1 MKKVVVLG
9 TGGTIAGRAQSGS
22 DNVGYKAGEVGVAD
36 LLASIPGVQERLQ
49 GTQLVAEQV
58 AQIDS
63 KDMDWA
69 VWGQLVQ
76 RCEAHLADA
85 DVAAVLVTHGT
96 DTLEET
102 AYLLHLALTAKALR
116 KPVVL
121 TCAMRPATAL
131 TPDGPQNVLD
141 AISVALNPASHGV
154 MVVCAGAVHAAPH
167 VQKRCSYRVDAFDSG
182 DAGPLAWVEEGQVR
196 WCHALPPAGAQHIAV
211 AAPRWTQAPRVDM
224 VMNYAGA
231 GAYVVEALLQA
242 GQANGSCVQGIVV
255 AGTGNGTVNDSMQQS
270 LLKAVEQGVRV
281 VLASRCALGGVVRSV
296 SGASPFA
303 HYPGLSAVK
312 ARVRLMLELAA

>member
-36 LLASIPGVQERLQ
+36 LLASIPGIQERLQ

-63 KDMDWA
+63 KDMGWA

-76 RCEAHLADA
+76 RCEAHLADVE
-85 DVAAVLVTHGT
+85 VAAVLVTHGT

-102 AYLLHLALTAKALR
+102 AYLLHLALTANALR

-154 MVVCAGAVHAAPH
+154 MVVCAGAVHAATH

-182 DAGPLAWVEEGQVR
+182 DAGPLGWVEEGQVR
-196 WCHALPPAGAQHIAV
+196 WCHILPPTGAEQIAV
-211 AAPRWTQAPRVDM
+211 AAPRWLQAPRVDM

-242 GQANGSCVQGIVV
+242 QANGSPVQGIVV
-255 AGTGNGTVNDSMQQS
+255 AGTGNGTVNDAMQQS

-281 VLASRCALGGVVRSV
+281 VLVSRCALGGVVRSA
-296 SGASPFA
+296 SGESPFA